1 MQRYSISFDD
11 ELAVWIESRAEERG
25 VSKAKVI
32 RDAVATARKSNTDL
46 VQTGDVLARLEDL
59 EERVDALE
67 RTRQEAVGDELAD
80 AVAEERDLGVS
91 IDQSNQ
97 SATQDLDTDD
107 ITDEIRS
114 YLADH
119 PPQSEDG
126 QAALLTAWKRLRE
139 VGTAK
144 TGAIR
149 EYTYERHS
157 DGYTN
162 AKSLWQSIQRYI
174 GDVPGVEKSGHGEWT
189 YAGDDVAREDLRE

>member
-11 ELAVWIESRAEERG
+11 ELASWVESRAEERG

-32 RDAVATARKSNTDL
+32 RDAVTTARESNTDL

-67 RTRQEAVGDELAD
+67 QTRQEAVGDELAE
-80 AVAEERDLGVS
+80 AVAEERDLDVS
-91 IDQSNQ
+91 IDQSDQ
-97 SATQDLDTDD
+97 SATNDLDTDD
-107 ITDEIRS
+107 LTDEIRS
-114 YLADH
+114 YLANH

-144 TGAIR
+144 TGNLR
-149 EYTYERHS
+149 EHTYERHS
-157 DGYTN
+157 DGYTD
-162 AKSLWQSIQRYI
+162 AKSLWQSIQRYFD
-174 GDVPGVEKSGHGEWT
+174 DVPGVEKSGHGEWT
-189 YAGDDVAREDLRE
+189 FTGDDTAREELRE